1 MTDLVESLDVTQW
14 GHSDKTIVLGHGFGT
29 DQTCWKPQIDMLL
42 NEGYQVF
49 TFDFAGATANTVKMF
64 DPLRHQSLYGFA
76 EDLIMLMESLNISAA
91 TYIGHSMGGMVGLLA
106 QNGNKGM
113 FNSLILLGSSACY
126 INDMATDYVGG
137 FSRENIDS
145 LLQAMQENYTVWANG
160 FAPLVVGQSN
170 PYLSNSDFTQ
180 NLLKLRPDVA
190 HAVLKAAFLSDHR
203 IDVDQLDT
211 PLYVLQTS
219 VDHAVPTATAN
230 WLAEHGKAQKLFEIS
245 TQGHLPHITAPQ
257 LVNNAIIECLKYYEK
272 KC

>member
-1 MTDLVESLDVTQW
+1 MAGLAESFDVTQW

-49 TFDFAGATANTVKMF
+49 SFDFAGATANTVKMF

-106 QNGNKGM
+106 QNGSKGL
-113 FNSLILLGSSACY
+113 FNTLILLGSSACY
-126 INDMATDYVGG
+126 INDLANDYVGG

-203 IDVDQLDT
+203 LDVDQLDT

-219 VDHAVPTATAN
+219 LDHAVPTATAN
-230 WLAEHGKAQKLFEIS
+230 WLAEHGKARKLFEIS
-245 TQGHLPHITAPQ
+245 TQGHLPHLTAPQ